1 MPASPQK
8 NFHVPLPPDIYE
20 ALYAEARHTQQ
31 PATQIARTAIAAWLE
46 QQRKIR
52 QHEAVVNYARQ
63 QAGTQDD
70 LDPALEAAGIEHL
83 LSNEDTSP

>member
-1 MPASPQK
+1 
-8 NFHVPLPPDIYE
+8 
-20 ALYAEARHTQQ
+20 
-31 PATQIARTAIAAWLE
+31 
-46 QQRKIR
+46 
-52 QHEAVVNYARQ
+52 VVNYARQ